1 MSHGEPIVFV
11 VDDDPSVRKS
21 LRRLLAA
28 SGLRV
33 EVFGSAHEFL
43 EKDRGTAFGCLV
55 LDVRLPGLNGLE
67 LQQTLAKRDCYLPI
81 VFITG
86 HGNIPMSVQAMK
98 AGAVDFLT
106 KPFSPQ
112 KLVTAVELGLEKSR
126 QELARRS
133 EITRLRERLSTLS
146 PRESEVLLHVA
157 AGKLNKQIAADLGI
171 AEKTVK
177 VHRGRVMH
185 KLKVQSVAELVR
197 LVEKLGLSL
206 PRAMP

>member
-28 SGLRV
+28 AGLRV
-33 EVFGSAHEFL
+33 EVFGTAQEFL
-43 EKDRGTAFGCLV
+43 EKYSGAAPGCLV

-86 HGNIPMSVQAMK
+86 HGNIPMSVHAMK

-185 KLKVQSVAELVR
+185 KLMVQSVAELVR

-206 PRAMP
+206 PPSLP

>member
-1 MSHGEPIVFV
+1 MSQDESVVFV

-28 SGLRV
+28 SSLRV
-33 EVFGSAHEFL
+33 EVFGSAQEFL
-43 EKDRGTAFGCLV
+43 EQEIGQGPKCLV

-98 AGAVDFLT
+98 AGALDFLT

-112 KLVTAVELGLEKSR
+112 KLITAVELGLEKSR

-133 EITRLRERLSTLS
+133 EIIRLRERLSTLS

-157 AGKLNKQIAADLGI
+157 AGNLNKQIAADLGI

-185 KLKVQSVAELVR
+185 KLKVQSVADLVR
-197 LVEKLGLSL
+197 LVEKIGLSL
-206 PRAMP
+206 PPSMS

>member
-28 SGLRV
+28 AGLRV
-33 EVFGSAHEFL
+33 EVFGTAQEFL
-43 EKDRGTAFGCLV
+43 EKYSGAAPGCLV

-146 PRESEVLLHVA
+146 ARESEVLLHVA

-185 KLKVQSVAELVR
+185 KLMVQSVAELVR

-206 PRAMP
+206 PPSLP

>member
-1 MSHGEPIVFV
+1 MSRDEPVVFV

-21 LRRLLAA
+21 LRRLLTA

-33 EVFGSAHEFL
+33 EVFGSAQEFL
-43 EKDRGTAFGCLV
+43 EQEMGQGSKCLV

-98 AGAVDFLT
+98 AGALDFLT

-133 EITRLRERLSTLS
+133 EIIRLRERLSTLS

-197 LVEKLGLSL
+197 FVEKLGLSL
-206 PRAMP
+206 PPSMS